1 MLRTAP
7 LAAALMLTVAAGVVV
22 THGGAAA
29 QAVARSVRA
38 LAFLSQEVPRIPA
51 SGKACAS
58 ADQMFAHA

>member
-22 THGGAAA
+22 THGGAAT
-29 QAVARSVRA
+29 QAVARPVRVG
-38 LAFLSQEVPRIPA
+38 FLNQEAPRIPA

-58 ADQMFAHA
+58 ADQVFE